1 MHVAQMDRAD
11 GLSETT
17 RQWLDE
23 ATPATTARAYRWAWS
38 RYTDWCTQHRREALP
53 ATSDT
58 ITEYVGHLRATG
70 AAPST
75 IDQALGVI
83 LAHHKRA
90 GLPRPMTDDARTMLR
105 GYRRHLAEN
114 GITVRQAIPFTD
126 DTLLATVTA
135 LDLSTDLGRRDQLL
149 LALGY
154 AMYARRSELAALTVD
169 DIQDEPEGVVVTVRA
184 SKTDKQSRG
193 REVALPSLPE
203 PLVDPVRLLG
213 AWRRDVVGSGP
224 LLRRLDLP
232 GCMAGGITGHGVNRA
247 VRAAVRRAGL
257 AEPDRYTAHSLR
269 AGGLTAALWRGVPA
283 GVAARHGGWEPESPT
298 VLRYA
303 RVADRWRD
311 NALSGSFGSGRRRG

>member
-1 MHVAQMDRAD
+1 MHVAEMTEPD
-11 GLSETT
+11 GLSEAT

-23 ATPATTARAYRWAWS
+23 ATPAATARAYRWAWS
-38 RYTDWCTQHRREALP
+38 RFTDWCAMTGRDALP
-53 ATSDT
+53 AAAST
-58 ITEYVGHLRATG
+58 ITEYVGHLRTAG

-90 GLPRPMTDDARTMLR
+90 GLPRPMTDDARKMLR

-114 GITVRQAIPFTD
+114 GITARQAIPFTD
-126 DTLLATVTA
+126 DSILATVAA

-154 AMYARRSELAALTVD
+154 AMYARRSELAALTVAD
-169 DIQDEPEGVVVTVRA
+169 VEDEAEGVVVTVRA

-193 REVALPSLPE
+193 REVALPSLSE
-203 PLVDPVRLLG
+203 PSVDPVRLLA
-213 AWRRDVVGSGP
+213 AWRRDLGESGP

-232 GCMAGGITGHGVNRA
+232 GRMAGAITGHGVNRA
-247 VRAAVRRAGL
+247 VQAAVRRAGL
-257 AEPDRYTAHSLR
+257 AEPERYTAHSLR

-311 NALSGSFGSGRRRG
+311 NALTGSFGSGRRRG